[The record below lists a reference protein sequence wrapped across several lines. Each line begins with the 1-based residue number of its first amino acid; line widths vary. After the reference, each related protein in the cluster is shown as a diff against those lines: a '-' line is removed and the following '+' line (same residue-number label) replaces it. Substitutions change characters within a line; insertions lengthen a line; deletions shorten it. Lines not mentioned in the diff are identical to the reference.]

1 MEAVG
6 RPKTGRGL
14 RSRLRRPPSRGGR
27 QIEQLISD
35 EEENGRPA
43 SRRGFTPETYERED
57 YDEFSRQNFV
67 LERQMTPEYGT
78 PLGLMSGHMSP
89 QQHRNSPA
97 FRDSPHS
104 QRGYR
109 PPRDSPLVYSPTH
122 QEPPQHSG
130 RPSSRRRGDMKDNG
144 RRYSS
149 SSPQQEDYHYGSSP
163 AEICYGSSPNY
174 EHDDNRYLDQN
185 THFNDGQKLDLHHR
199 RKSHEIEDK
208 ILNIDESWP
217 STPREKP
224 PTARPKSSRKRLKS
238 SRKKREEHD
247 LQQSYSAVDTP
258 ILRPPSSL
266 SKYKPLPA
274 IGTTSPNTE
283 DSDEISR
290 KTQSMSLGLGERTL
304 TRYSIDIHK
313 NDSAS
318 PSENGTSR
326 GSDNPDSVDQM
337 KPDRR
342 ESIDKQYSDR
352 KQQNYEHRD
361 CDRQVIDILNKNG
374 PTLHE
379 LPPEP
384 DESEQRILLAL
395 RLPDGCRHQRFF
407 RLDET
412 MDLVLKFAENVS
424 GMDLSEF
431 RLACNAPRTVFADL
445 TQTVGE
451 SGLQDRT
458 VLYLE
463 EMN

>member
-1 MEAVG
+1 MEAVE

-14 RSRLRRPPSRGGR
+14 RSRARRPLSRGGR

-109 PPRDSPLVYSPTH
+109 PHRDSPLVNSPTH
-122 QEPPQHSG
+122 EEPPQHFG
-130 RPSSRRRGDMKDNG
+130 RPSSRKRGDMKESG

-149 SSPQQEDYHYGSSP
+149 SSQQEDYHYGSSP
-163 AEICYGSSPNY
+163 AEMCYGSSSNY

-185 THFNDGQKLDLHHR
+185 THINDGQESDFDHR

-208 ILNIDESWP
+208 VLNIDNSWP
-217 STPREKP
+217 TTPREKP

-238 SRKKREEHD
+238 SRKKREEQD
-247 LQQSYSAVDTP
+247 SQQSYSAVDTP
-258 ILRPPSSL
+258 ILRPLSSL

-283 DSDEISR
+283 DSDDISR

-304 TRYSIDIHK
+304 TRYTIDIHK
-313 NDSAS
+313 KDSAS

-326 GSDNPDSVDQM
+326 GSDRPDSVDQM
-337 KPDRR
+337 KQDRR

-361 CDRQVIDILNKNG
+361 SGRQVIDIFNKNRL
-374 PTLHE
+374 TTHE
-379 LPPEP
+379 LPQEP
-384 DESEQRILLAL
+384 DKSEQRILLAL

-407 RLDET
+407 RLSET

-445 TQTVGE
+445 TQLVGE

-463 EMN
+463 ELD